1 MELFVTS
8 SFTECHHRPQWALL
22 FGCGVVVSSS
32 SPFFL
37 FRVSAS
43 SFQSLRS
50 PALCSVSLSLF
61 CFTYHS
67 TSVSVF
73 PYIISLSI
81 HFYLPR
87 SRYYT
92 FFSLSLHMAQP
103 SQSHVSYFLT
113 YVAHTCPYAFIS
125 SFLTFSILFIPI
137 IHFNILISDICSK
150 FCSTIPSAQ
159 ISFSYIKTGL
169 MTVLYGCFEHN
180 GRPLVAHCS

>member
-1 MELFVTS
+1 MFVELFVTS

-43 SFQSLRS
+43 SFQYLRS

-73 PYIISLSI
+73 PYFAVHSLLSSTFPLLYLLQSFSTHGPTISVSLLLFSHLCCPHLPI
-81 HFYLPR
+81 CFY
-87 SRYYT
+87 
-92 FFSLSLHMAQP
+92 F
-103 SQSHVSYFLT
+103 
-113 YVAHTCPYAFIS
+113 
-125 SFLTFSILFIPI
+125 FIPDLLNPLYSHHPFQHS
-137 IHFNILISDICSK
+137 HF
-150 FCSTIPSAQ
+150 
-159 ISFSYIKTGL
+159 
-169 MTVLYGCFEHN
+169 
-180 GRPLVAHCS
+180 